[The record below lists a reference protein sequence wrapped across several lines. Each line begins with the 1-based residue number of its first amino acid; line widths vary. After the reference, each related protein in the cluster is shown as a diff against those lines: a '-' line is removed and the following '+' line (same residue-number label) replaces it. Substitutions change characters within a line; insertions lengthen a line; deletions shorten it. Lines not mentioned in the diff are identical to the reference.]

1 MTTKEEYEYTPVAGT
16 EESETTF
23 NVTNGEVT
31 IQSNKM
37 TSESAEPT
45 NRKFLYVAA
54 CVANLAGFVC
64 GTSFGWTSPEIPK
77 MKISHEAGNP
87 LALALTKSEESWIGS
102 LLPVGATLGPF
113 IAGLTADKIGRKNTL
128 LAGTVPFIV
137 AFAIAAYATNPLLFF
152 LMRFLCGL
160 AVGVVFTVLPM
171 YIGEIAEDEVRDSLG
186 SFMQLFIVVGLLF
199 SYALG
204 PYMSIMAFNIACV
217 VSPCVFLVVFYLF
230 IPESPYFLIRENKD
244 QAAQALMKLRSKS
257 EEAIQEELEEIKAS
271 VEETLANKASF
282 ADIFKSKGLTKAL
295 TISVGLVS
303 LQQLSGINIVLF
315 YAQDIFTDA
324 GSTIP
329 ADISTIIIG
338 IVQVFASGATPIVV
352 EKKGKR
358 YLLLLSAV
366 GMAVSQGALAVF
378 FHVKSGGSD
387 VSAISWLPVTC
398 LVVYIITYCLG
409 FGPLP
414 WAVMGELF
422 PGNIKSVASTVT
434 AAGCWFLGFIL
445 TKYFSLV
452 SDLIGQAGS
461 FGIFAACCVGAGVF
475 VYKYLPDTSGKSLQE
490 IQDMLSGKSSSSDA

>member
-1 MTTKEEYEYTPVAGT
+1 M
-16 EESETTF
+16 
-23 NVTNGEVT
+23 
-31 IQSNKM
+31 
-37 TSESAEPT
+37 
-45 NRKFLYVAA
+45 
-54 CVANLAGFVC
+54 AGFVC

-77 MKISHEAGNP
+77 MKIPHESGNP
-87 LALALTKSEESWIGS
+87 LLLPLTKSEESWIGS

-128 LAGTVPFIV
+128 LAGIIPFIV
-137 AFAIAAYATNPLLFF
+137 AYAIAAYASHPLLFC

-199 SYALG
+199 SYCLG
-204 PYMSIMAFNIACV
+204 PYMSIMAFNIACI
-217 VSPCVFLVVFYLF
+217 VSPCIFLIVFYLF
-230 IPESPYFLIRENKD
+230 IPESPYYLIRTDKE
-244 QAAQALMKLRSKS
+244 AAEQALMKLRSKS
-257 EEAIQEELEEIKAS
+257 QEGVQDELNDIKTS
-271 VEETLANKASF
+271 VDETLANKASF
-282 ADIFKSKGLTKAL
+282 SDIFKSKGLTKAL

-378 FHVKSGGSD
+378 FYIKTGGSN
-387 VSAISWLPVTC
+387 VSSIAWLPVTS
-398 LVVYIITYCLG
+398 LVAYIITYCLG

-422 PGNIKSVASTVT
+422 PGNIKSIASTVT
-434 AAGCWFLGFIL
+434 AAGCWFLGFVI
-445 TKYFSLV
+445 TKYFSFV
-452 SDLIGQAGS
+452 SELIGTAGS
-461 FGIFAACCVGAGVF
+461 FGIFALCCVGAAVF
-475 VYKYLPDTSGKSLQE
+475 VYKCVPDTSGKSLQE
-490 IQDMLSGKSSSSDA
+490 IQDILSGKQSEKSDA